1 MHLIFILIFIFI
13 VLSVL
18 GKIAKAAKTVN
29 TTAKKA
35 RRGTFNPLDGLGKVF
50 NASARNEAWMKAA
63 GDLGLSFIRPSTMYD
78 NPSIAGRI
86 NGFEIYVT
94 TERDPDQTVYRITFP
109 KSIDIGFLAM
119 RDKVLT
125 MLNRQ
130 FSGRKRLEKILNL
143 LPDNLINSAVSAY
156 EEKSLTRF
164 LTQERRDALLKCL
177 KLYDTVKIDDNSIT
191 VTYDGIEQNPE
202 RLCARINTA
211 LMFARAFGCDV
222 EPAGVSST
230 IPPESRKMPPASPN
244 DIKVMPQP
252 EPLSRNAPLREEQPV
267 KKKET
272 EPVIAETAPQ
282 AQPVSD
288 NNLLRKEVLIPALFG
303 STFVGAKEKELF
315 EKVKGREVVWSG
327 TVKSEYEFGMDFVF
341 GSQGGV
347 KTTLELM
354 DIQQGTYSMKV
365 KIKAVVC
372 FPKEDLQKLRAL
384 NGKEI
389 TFSGALL
396 KFEGF
401 AKEVYLTSG
410 KLV

>member
-1 MHLIFILIFIFI
+1 MQLIFILIFIFI

-109 KSIDIGFLAM
+109 RSIDIGFLAM
-119 RDKVLT
+119 RDKALT

-252 EPLSRNAPLREEQPV
+252 EPLSKNAPLREEQPV

-282 AQPVSD
+282 TQPVSD

-303 STFVGAKEKELF
+303 STFAGTKEKELF

-327 TVKSEYEFGMDFVF
+327 TV
-341 GSQGGV
+341 
-347 KTTLELM
+347 
-354 DIQQGTYSMKV
+354 
-365 KIKAVVC
+365 
-372 FPKEDLQKLRAL
+372 
-384 NGKEI
+384 
-389 TFSGALL
+389 
-396 KFEGF
+396 
-401 AKEVYLTSG
+401 
-410 KLV
+410 

>member
-1 MHLIFILIFIFI
+1 MQLIFILIFIFI

-18 GKIAKAAKTVN
+18 GKITKAAKTVN
-29 TTAKKA
+29 TTAKKT
-35 RRGTFNPLDGLGKVF
+35 RRGAFNPLDGLGKVF

-86 NGFEIYVT
+86 NGFDIYVT

-119 RDKVLT
+119 RDKAVT

-143 LPDNLINSAVSAY
+143 LPDDLINSAVSAY
-156 EEKSLTRF
+156 EEKPLTRF

-177 KLYDTVKIDDNSIT
+177 MLYDTVKIDDNSIT

-211 LMFARAFGCDV
+211 LMFAKAFGCDV
-222 EPAGVSST
+222 EPAKVSG
-230 IPPESRKMPPASPN
+230 KPASPAGTATLPN
-244 DIKVMPQP
+244 DIKVMAPP
-252 EPLSRNAPLREEQPV
+252 EPLPQSPPVREEPPKQA
-267 KKKET
+267 
-272 EPVIAETAPQ
+272 EPSAPETAPE
-282 AQPVSD
+282 AIPD
-288 NNLLRKEVLIPALFG
+288 NHLLRKEVLIPALFG
-303 STFVGAKEKELF
+303 STFAGAKEKELF
-315 EKVKGREVVWSG
+315 ERVKGREVVWSG

-341 GSQGGV
+341 GNQGGV

-354 DIQQGTYSMKV
+354 DIQQGTYSMKI

-389 TFSGALL
+389 TFSGILL
-396 KFEGF
+396 KFESF

-410 KLV
+410 KLA

>member
-1 MHLIFILIFIFI
+1 
-13 VLSVL
+13 
-18 GKIAKAAKTVN
+18 
-29 TTAKKA
+29 
-35 RRGTFNPLDGLGKVF
+35 
-50 NASARNEAWMKAA
+50 
-63 GDLGLSFIRPSTMYD
+63 
-78 NPSIAGRI
+78 
-86 NGFEIYVT
+86 
-94 TERDPDQTVYRITFP
+94 
-109 KSIDIGFLAM
+109 
-119 RDKVLT
+119 
-125 MLNRQ
+125 
-130 FSGRKRLEKILNL
+130 
-143 LPDNLINSAVSAY
+143 
-156 EEKSLTRF
+156 
-164 LTQERRDALLKCL
+164 
-177 KLYDTVKIDDNSIT
+177 
-191 VTYDGIEQNPE
+191 
-202 RLCARINTA
+202 
-211 LMFARAFGCDV
+211 MFARAFGCDV

-282 AQPVSD
+282 TQPVSD

-303 STFVGAKEKELF
+303 STFAGTKEKELF

-389 TFSGALL
+389 TFSGILL

>member
-1 MHLIFILIFIFI
+1 MAHLIFILIFFI
-13 VLSVL
+13 VILNVFA
-18 GKIAKAAKTVN
+18 KIAKS
-29 TTAKKA
+29 AKKIQ
-35 RRGTFNPLDGLGKVF
+35 TGKK
-50 NASARNEAWMKAA
+50 ASAGGLLDNIGKAFSASSRNEAWMKAA
-63 GDLGLSFIRPSTMYD
+63 GDLGLSFIRPSTIYD
-78 NPSIAGRI
+78 SPSIAGRI
-86 NGFEIYVT
+86 EGFEISVF
-94 TERDPDQTVYRITFP
+94 TEHDPDKTIYRITFP
-109 KSIDIGFLAM
+109 KNIDIGFLAM
-119 RDKVLT
+119 RDEAAT

-130 FSGRKRLEKILNL
+130 FSGRKRLDKILNL
-143 LPDNLINSAVSAY
+143 LPDDLVNSAVSAY
-156 EEKSLTRF
+156 EEKALNRF
-164 LTQERRDALLKCL
+164 LTKERRDALLRCL
-177 KLYDTVKIDDNSIT
+177 RLYENVKIDDNSLT
-191 VTYDGIEQNPE
+191 ATYNGIDEKSE
-202 RLCARINTA
+202 KLCARINTA

-282 AQPVSD
+282 TQPVSD

-303 STFVGAKEKELF
+303 STFAGTKEKELF

-372 FPKEDLQKLRAL
+372 FPTEDLQKLRAL

-389 TFSGALL
+389 TFSGILL

>member
-35 RRGTFNPLDGLGKVF
+35 RRGTFNPLLYRK
-50 NASARNEAWMKAA
+50 ASGISAA

-119 RDKVLT
+119 RDKALT

-282 AQPVSD
+282 TQPVSD

-303 STFVGAKEKELF
+303 STFAGAKEKELF

-389 TFSGALL
+389 TFSGILL

>member
-1 MHLIFILIFIFI
+1 
-13 VLSVL
+13 
-18 GKIAKAAKTVN
+18 
-29 TTAKKA
+29 
-35 RRGTFNPLDGLGKVF
+35 
-50 NASARNEAWMKAA
+50 
-63 GDLGLSFIRPSTMYD
+63 
-78 NPSIAGRI
+78 
-86 NGFEIYVT
+86 
-94 TERDPDQTVYRITFP
+94 
-109 KSIDIGFLAM
+109 M
-119 RDKVLT
+119 RDKALT

-282 AQPVSD
+282 TQPVSD

-303 STFVGAKEKELF
+303 STFAGTKEKELF

-389 TFSGALL
+389 TFSGILL